1 MVGPG
6 NPFPGPTRLVGMN
19 GTFEE
24 YVAARW
30 ERLVRSAV
38 LLGADPHAAE
48 DLVQTA
54 LSRCYFAW
62 ARVSR
67 AQDPDA
73 YVHRVLINA
82 LADSRRRRWWGEAPT
97 EVLPDTG
104 LSDGTDDWARG
115 DALRAALLR
124 LPLPQRQVLVLRYY
138 ADLTEAQVASALGT
152 AVGTV
157 KSRAARALA
166 ILEADPSLGDLVN
179 GEGR

>member
-1 MVGPG
+1 MI
-6 NPFPGPTRLVGMN
+6 

-30 ERLVRSAV
+30 QRLVRSAV

-54 LSRCYFAW
+54 LSKCYVAW
-62 ARVSR
+62 PRVTR

-97 EVLPDTG
+97 EVLPEGG
-104 LSDGTDDWARG
+104 LPDGAEERARG
-115 DALRAALLR
+115 DALRTALLR
-124 LPLPQRQVLVLRYY
+124 LTLEQRQVLVLRYY
-138 ADLTEAQVASALGT
+138 ADLTEAQIASALGV

-157 KSRAARALA
+157 KSRAARGLA
-166 ILEADPSLGDLVN
+166 TLEADPSLGELVN
-179 GEGR
+179 GGGR